1 MMPPDTLLQTT
12 DHANGSS
19 APAESPSMLMQ
30 ALRFTEVDLQAN
42 RQRRLGLAQA
52 DLLRSRLKGQVI
64 IGLLMAS
71 LPISFVMMSLI
82 TLGAAGELTAPSD
95 PTAFGLMSVILI
107 IAALS
112 GLVLLGFILRNWR
125 WQLRVL
131 NGGSVLSAAGVVD
144 IELAGRRCWVTVI
157 DDDGH
162 EETFA
167 APRAA
172 EAAFDGCD
180 RFRVYY
186 LRQPRRIVAAEC
198 IDG

>member
-1 MMPPDTLLQTT
+1 MLPDTLLQTA

-19 APAESPSMLMQ
+19 APSSLMQ
-30 ALRFTEVDLQAN
+30 ALRFTEADLQAN
-42 RQRRLGLAQA
+42 RQRRLGRAQA
-52 DLLRSRLKGQVI
+52 DVLRSRLKGQVV

-95 PTAFGLMSVILI
+95 PTAFGLMMVILS

-112 GLVLLGFILRNWR
+112 GLVLLGFILQNWR
-125 WQLRVL
+125 WQLRAF
-131 NGGSVLSAAGVVD
+131 NEGSVLSAEGVVD

-172 EAAFDGCD
+172 ETAFDGCD
-180 RFRVYY
+180 RFCVYY
-186 LRQPRRIVAAEC
+186 LEQPRRMVAAEC